1 MASIPTL
8 VAYDG
13 SGSTGNSKF
22 YHTETQK
29 IISDLPRD
37 TQFLFWDTE
46 GRRISRAD
54 LDRINA
60 KCAGYGSTDPAAI
73 AAYVRTSGFT
83 GNLVIITDGQVGSV
97 SHVDNI
103 LPPGI
108 AFESVTA
115 HLISTGGVV
124 NMSVTCPFTRRSPHS
139 VFTYDPSGERRT
151 SSVVTAADLEVPRR
165 IAEIAT
171 IADFDSAF
179 PSLERAVIAATMGST
194 GDPSLRDSLLAMKA
208 RIQRADAHVKSQSD
222 AVTTLNAILDD
233 EEQAIAA
240 ARQVT
245 HEYYY
250 PAGTEEDPDAPTW
263 SARIAR
269 LVSMTEGALR
279 GSFDLS
285 GISAAIR
292 GDRARRAH
300 TAAPVS
306 VAAVTESTQ
315 IASFVC
321 PITFDTETDVVL
333 LVTDGPPLL
342 ADVDKNITKAVCDCP
357 LNLLNYPELVT
368 ALKARLDHPVSLHAF
383 KAAHDAGLPFAESP
397 MTRQPLLAG
406 GICLGA
412 TEDASRATGWMLANL
427 FLDGKLIGNQDLW
440 FAVVWLVAREIPYL
454 RDIVAQFET
463 QMRWRLTAHK
473 TSLSLSGLP
482 EFPTTRVPLRTAV
495 WYVFA
500 NPRFVG
506 APTQDVLR
514 AHMPHLAHLEELYRL
529 AGFTLKDDVRA
540 HILRLRVM
548 FSMLH
553 WVQRDRYTLPNLMLA
568 LRQACVQ
575 VGDVVQSF
583 ERTPKFIP
591 IDGPPTADQLAA
603 VRALLPPTWNELDVP
618 TLVGLAALVDPSKSA
633 GDIPLALSWTPPP
646 LAPPVVEWFNGLN
659 PFPASPVL
667 ICPATCRPFYH
678 PASASAETWKDA
690 AMRVFKF
697 NDIAKDS
704 VSINETYGNFV
715 SKFGVYPTRDA
726 LLTYLYNRR
735 VLHGSHTTLPHRI
748 DQFIAE
754 VIDESASITSVLAP
768 AEFAR
773 RFNSS
778 RKITERVAMEVH

>member
-1 MASIPTL
+1 
-8 VAYDG
+8 VY
-13 SGSTGNSKF
+13 
-22 YHTETQK
+22 
-29 IISDLPRD
+29 
-37 TQFLFWDTE
+37 
-46 GRRISRAD
+46 
-54 LDRINA
+54 
-60 KCAGYGSTDPAAI
+60 
-73 AAYVRTSGFT
+73 
-83 GNLVIITDGQVGSV
+83 
-97 SHVDNI
+97 
-103 LPPGI
+103 
-108 AFESVTA
+108 
-115 HLISTGGVV
+115 
-124 NMSVTCPFTRRSPHS
+124 
-139 VFTYDPSGERRT
+139 TYDASGERRT
-151 SSVVTAADLEVPRR
+151 SSVVTATDLEVPRK

-171 IADFDSAF
+171 IADFDAAF

-222 AVTTLNAILDD
+222 AVTTLNAALDD
-233 EEQAIAA
+233 EDQAIAA

-245 HEYYY
+245 TEYYC
-250 PAGTEEDPDAPTW
+250 PAGSEEDPDAPTW

-292 GDRARRAH
+292 GDRARRAQ

-333 LVTDGPPLL
+333 LVADGPPLL

-368 ALKARLDHPVSLHAF
+368 ALKDRLDHPVSLHAF
-383 KAAHDAGLPFAESP
+383 KAAHDVGPFAESP
-397 MTRQPLLAG
+397 MTRRPLLAG

-412 TEDASRATGWMLANL
+412 SEDASRATGWTLANL

-454 RDIVAQFET
+454 RDIVAQLESH
-463 QMRWRLTAHK
+463 MRWRLTAHK

-500 NPRFVG
+500 NPRFVNTP
-506 APTQDVLR
+506 AQDVLR
-514 AHMPHLAHLEELYRL
+514 AHLPHIAHLEELYRL
-529 AGFTLKDDVRA
+529 AGFTLKDDIRT
-540 HILRLRVM
+540 HILRLRTM

-553 WVQRDRYTLPNLMLA
+553 WVQRDRYTLPNLIHA

-575 VGDVVQSF
+575 VDTVSCK
-583 ERTPKFIP
+583 PKFIP
-591 IDGPPTADQLAA
+591 IDGPPSAEQIAA
-603 VRALLPPTWNELDVP
+603 VCALLPQTWSELDIP
-618 TLVGLAALVDPSKSA
+618 TLVGLAAMVDPSKSA
-633 GDIPLALSWTPPP
+633 GDIPLALSWTPPH
-646 LAPPVVEWFNGLN
+646 LEPPTVEWFNGLE
-659 PFPASPVL
+659 PFPVSPVQ

-678 PASASAETWKDA
+678 PSVSETWKDA

-697 NDIAKDS
+697 NDIIKDS

-715 SKFGVYPTRDA
+715 CKFQVYPTRDA
-726 LLTYLYNRR
+726 LLTYLYNRKI
-735 VLHGSHTTLPHRI
+735 LHGSHTTLPYRI
-748 DQFIAE
+748 VQFVTE
-754 VIDESASITSVLAP
+754 VMEESAPVTSMLEP

-773 RFNSS
+773 RFNAS
-778 RKITERVAMEVH
+778 RKISERVAMEGGVSSQC